1 MARID
6 PTRLALDRLRALE
19 PVDSPTLRLELGKA
33 LGNKSAFVVKK
44 AAQMVA
50 QAGVLELTDA
60 MVAAFERLKGGGAS
74 ADPGCDAK
82 TAVLHA
88 LCQLEASRDAFY
100 LANLDFVQL
109 DPGFG
114 TPEETA
120 GRLRGLCGLGLV
132 RCRHPFVLEALTQ
145 LLVDP
150 KAQARLLAVQAVG
163 ESGEPGAIPLLRLKA
178 ATEEEGDVLLECL
191 VTLLALAPERTI
203 PWLEKRY
210 LARRGETWELA
221 VLALGQC
228 RRQEALQTLL
238 GQERPS
244 LLEAE
249 RKALYLAIASCRV
262 EGSVDFLIARMS
274 EHPEP
279 ALAALEIYRS
289 DEAVWERVEEARA
302 QSR

>member
-1 MARID
+1 MAKLD
-6 PTRLALDRLRALE
+6 PTRQAIDRLRALE
-19 PVDSPTLRLELGKA
+19 PVDSPTLRQELGKA
-33 LGNKSAFVVKK
+33 LGNKSAFVIKK
-44 AAQMVA
+44 AAQLVA
-50 QAGVLELTDA
+50 QAGVPELADS
-60 MVAAFERLKGGGAS
+60 MVAAFERLKAAGAS

-100 LANLDFVQL
+100 LAHLDFVQL

-150 KAQARLLAVQAVG
+150 KAQTRLLAVQAVG
-163 ESGEPGAIPLLRLKA
+163 ESGEPGAIPLLRLQA
-178 ATEEEGDVLLECL
+178 ANEEDEDVLLECL
-191 VTLLALAPERTI
+191 ATLLALAPERTI

-210 LARRGETWELA
+210 LAKRGVTWELA

-228 RRQEALQTLL
+228 RREEALQTLV
-238 GQERPS
+238 GQERPD

-262 EGSVDFLIARMS
+262 EGSMEFLLDRLD
-274 EHPEP
+274 EHREP

-289 DEAVWERVEEARA
+289 DEAVWERVQNRLRA
-302 QSR
+302 Y